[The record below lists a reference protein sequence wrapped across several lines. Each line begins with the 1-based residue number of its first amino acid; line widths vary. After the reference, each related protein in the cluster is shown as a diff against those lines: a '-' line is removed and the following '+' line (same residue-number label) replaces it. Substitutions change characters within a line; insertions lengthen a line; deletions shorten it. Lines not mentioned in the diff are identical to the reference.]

1 MLQVLQCEP
10 KRFPFGLNASG
21 LCHVWKWKN
30 PLYNYHSDVW
40 SQKMREKRT
49 ICRQKLQK
57 CAINHWGC
65 KENKMNWS
73 DGFVLAE
80 PSHNKRFYC
89 CDHIVNKEMH
99 GLLKAIPIWNNE
111 VNRRW
116 GLWGKIHRVT
126 KTNWNLDVVK
136 RNSWLRH
143 NRMVWCKLWLQTWQG
158 PPESTYLINCV
169 SLSFHHLH
177 LYLYLYLQRKS
188 EMGVKD
194 YRQPSIL
201 SWRTTIG
208 GHQTTSH
215 VALGVIHDDC
225 DHDD

>member
-1 MLQVLQCEP
+1 MFWAQGRYPKVSEASLCLDREHNLMGPSVQPTTISFIIVNITAIIILSLSPFSCNRVKYKEKP
-10 KRFPFGLNASG
+10 KRFPFGLNASC

-99 GLLKAIPIWNNE
+99 WIFKAIPISNNE

-116 GLWGKIHRVT
+116 GLWGKIPWVT
-126 KTNWNLDVVK
+126 KSNWNLDVAK
-136 RNSWLRH
+136 RNSW
-143 NRMVWCKLWLQTWQG
+143 
-158 PPESTYLINCV
+158 
-169 SLSFHHLH
+169 
-177 LYLYLYLQRKS
+177 
-188 EMGVKD
+188 
-194 YRQPSIL
+194 
-201 SWRTTIG
+201 
-208 GHQTTSH
+208 
-215 VALGVIHDDC
+215 IH
-225 DHDD
+225 